1 MLRGSAYGIIPL
13 NIINAVQIS
22 WGGFR
27 DEISWGGFRD
37 ELTNNISL
45 SLSMYIITHTLYTH
59 IYNIFV
65 GSIHITH
72 TCVYIIYY

>member
-1 MLRGSAYGIIPL
+1 MMPAMHGKHSRIRDSYWYAKMLRGSAYGIIPL

-45 SLSMYIITHTLYTH
+45 SLCIL
-59 IYNIFV
+59 
-65 GSIHITH
+65 
-72 TCVYIIYY
+72 